1 MTASTDMTACTAQA
15 ASTLVTT
22 LDNRKRKDLNDWK
35 REVEEA
41 FEDDGDEPVALK
53 MSGKLMSFDKSG
65 KLVVHFSERLVN
77 LLREAR
83 QLCAIGCQVLTPTPP
98 PPPVGVG
105 VCFFCLW
112 VGGGG

>member
-1 MTASTDMTACTAQA
+1 MKPSAEQA
-15 ASTLVTT
+15 ASELVTD
-22 LDNRKRKDLNDWK
+22 LNNKKRKELSDWK

-41 FEDDGDEPVALK
+41 FKDDGDEPVALR

-83 QLCAIGCQVLTPTPP
+83 QLCAIGCQVSTPC
-98 PPPVGVG
+98 
-105 VCFFCLW
+105 VCVRAHTHTRAC
-112 VGGGG
+112 VCVRCVRGSN

>member
-15 ASTLVTT
+15 TSTLVTT
-22 LDNRKRKDLNDWK
+22 LDIRNRKDLHDWK
-35 REVEEA
+35 READEA

-53 MSGKLMSFDKSG
+53 MSGTLMSFDKSG

-98 PPPVGVG
+98 SPR
-105 VCFFCLW
+105 VCVCVCCLCLC
-112 VGGGG
+112 VCAGE